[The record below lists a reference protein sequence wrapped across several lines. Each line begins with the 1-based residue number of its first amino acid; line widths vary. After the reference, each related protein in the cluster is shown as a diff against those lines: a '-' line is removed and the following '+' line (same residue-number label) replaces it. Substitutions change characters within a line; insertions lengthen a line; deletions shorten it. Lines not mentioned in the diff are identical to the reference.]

1 MKLERRIGFYERHV
15 KRALDVICALLALT
29 VFCWLYALVA
39 ILVRIKLGGPVIFKQ
54 ARPGLIDPETGK
66 ERLFYL
72 MKFRSMTNERD
83 AEGKLLPDEKRLTR
97 FGRFLRATSLDELPE
112 AINILKGEMS
122 VIGPRPQ
129 LVRDM
134 VFMTPEQ
141 RMRHTAMPGLS
152 GLAQIKGRNALTW
165 DEKLDWDIKYVQK
178 VTFWNDFKLV
188 VRTVVS
194 AFLRRDGITD
204 GVSATAYD
212 YGDVLLREGR
222 VTRGEYDLKQAEA
235 KRILEEFTGK

>member
-1 MKLERRIGFYERHV
+1 MKSERRIGFYERYV
-15 KRALDVICALLALT
+15 KRALDMICALLALT
-29 VFCWLYALVA
+29 VFCWLYAIVA
-39 ILVRIKLGGPVIFKQ
+39 VLVRIKLGGPVIFKQ

-97 FGRFLRATSLDELPE
+97 FGKFLRASSLDELPE

-141 RMRHTAMPGLS
+141 RMRHTAVPGLG
-152 GLAQIKGRNALTW
+152 GLAQVKGRNAVTW
-165 DEKLDWDIKYVQK
+165 DEKLDWDLKYIEK
-178 VTFWNDFKLV
+178 VSFWNDFKLV
-188 VRTVVS
+188 VHTVVS
-194 AFLRRDGITD
+194 AFIRREGITD
-204 GVSATAYD
+204 GESATAYD

-222 VTRGEYDLKQAEA
+222 VTREEYDRKQAEA